1 MTIRPF
7 GIARFWHFVVWQTIL
22 QCAFTK
28 LGKISQSRQDDIGSD
43 AVQLG
48 PAAGDSIKLLDCQF
62 ELAIVI
68 GTTSKQRG
76 EAADRQKCLARTFA
90 KCVLVGYDHGPA
102 IALQRGGG
110 ELTGGRAS
118 PAR

>member
-1 MTIRPF
+1 MEFGVVLDAVGRAPFQFLNKQRMTIRPF

-48 PAAGDSIKLLDCQF
+48 RAAGDSIKLLDRQF
-62 ELAIVI
+62 ELANVFLSPTI
-68 GTTSKQRG
+68 T
-76 EAADRQKCLARTFA
+76 AR
-90 KCVLVGYDHGPA
+90 P
-102 IALQRGGG
+102 
-110 ELTGGRAS
+110 
-118 PAR
+118 

>member
-1 MTIRPF
+1 MEFGVVLDAVGRAPFQFLNKQRMTIRPF

-43 AVQLG
+43 AVQLVQ
-48 PAAGDSIKLLDCQF
+48 AAGDSKKLLARQF

-76 EAADRQKCLARTFA
+76 EAADRQNGLDRTFA
-90 KCVLVGYDHGPA
+90 KCVLV
-102 IALQRGGG
+102 
-110 ELTGGRAS
+110 
-118 PAR
+118 